1 MQNLRN
7 ARDPLSHSL
16 SFHRIPF
23 LPRPRH
29 LQVRTVGEGP
39 ALTHLRRRPVSETMF
54 WGRHCVCH
62 TSSHFIISS
71 PNQPRAQKETKTEIR
86 KLRLVLSCALP
97 KVIQQVK
104 GGRGWVG
111 HSPATACKPRPS
123 PRILP
128 LSAARAGLF
137 TCRGPGLSHA
147 CLRKHLWNRQ
157 ASRQPS
163 DMVNDLSVNRGAR
176 IF

>member
-7 ARDPLSHSL
+7 AQDPLSHSL

-23 LPRPRH
+23 PPRPRH
-29 LQVRTVGEGP
+29 LQACTVGEGP
-39 ALTHLRRRPVSETMF
+39 ALTRLRRRPVSETMF

-62 TSSHFIISS
+62 TSSHFVISS
-71 PNQPRAQKETKTEIR
+71 PNLRRAQKETKTEIR

-104 GGRGWVG
+104 GGQGWVG

-123 PRILP
+123 
-128 LSAARAGLF
+128 AQ
-137 TCRGPGLSHA
+137 
-147 CLRKHLWNRQ
+147 N
-157 ASRQPS
+157 PS
-163 DMVNDLSVNRGAR
+163 SVRCPRGAVHLPGPR
-176 IF
+176 PLALMPQKTPVEQIGLQAPE